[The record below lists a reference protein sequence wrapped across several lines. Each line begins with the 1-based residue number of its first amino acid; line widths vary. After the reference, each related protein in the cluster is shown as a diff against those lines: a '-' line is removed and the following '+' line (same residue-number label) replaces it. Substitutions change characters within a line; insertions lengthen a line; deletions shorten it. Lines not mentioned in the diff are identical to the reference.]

1 MFRKS
6 PEIFERL
13 NEFEIVYKKKKGN
26 YHHILS
32 GYVDSNWG
40 GDEKKK
46 TDRKSTTG
54 FIFKLFERCTI
65 NWNTKGKHRQQLRQ
79 LKLNI

>member
-1 MFRKS
+1 MFEKS

-13 NEFEIVYKKKKGN
+13 NEFEIIQKKKGN

-32 GYVDSNWG
+32 GYVDSDWG
-40 GDEKKK
+40 GDEE

-65 NWNTKGKHRQQLRQ
+65 NWNSKGKHRQQLRQ
-79 LKLNI
+79 LTLSI